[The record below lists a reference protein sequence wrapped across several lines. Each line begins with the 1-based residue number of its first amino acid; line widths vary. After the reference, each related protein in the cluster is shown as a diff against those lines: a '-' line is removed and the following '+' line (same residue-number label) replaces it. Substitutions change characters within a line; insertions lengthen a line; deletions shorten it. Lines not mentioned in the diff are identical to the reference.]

1 MISFILNNQLIT
13 TDKPEGMVLVD
24 FIRYE
29 HHMMGTK
36 IGCRE
41 GDCGACTVLEGT
53 LREGTVEYKSILS
66 CLAPLG
72 NVHGKHIVTI
82 EGLEQE
88 NLSPVQQ
95 AMSDR
100 AATQCGF
107 CTPGFIMSLTAHSL
121 KKEASDKEK
130 TIASVS
136 GNICRCTGYKS
147 IELAAEDVNSELKNK
162 EKNNTTEWLVKHGFV
177 PEYFLTIAEKL
188 KQIKAPMNNNKSGI
202 PVGGGTDLFVQKAD
216 NLYYSDLNLTQE
228 NPQMKQIEF
237 SNGRC
242 FVGAAVNATEMM
254 ENKMLQQHFPGLKQ
268 YFKLISSEPVRN
280 MGTLAG
286 NIVNA
291 SPIADLVAFF
301 LALDATVHL
310 KKGNTEREIP
320 LRELYKGYK
329 QLDLNQNELIE
340 KVSFKIP
347 EKENV
352 FNFEKVSKRTH
363 LDIASVN
370 TAIQLQ
376 VKNGTITLAHLSAG
390 GVFAYPFYAYKTVA
404 LLVGKTLSHSTI
416 SEAAEVLLK
425 EIAPIS
431 DIRGTKEYKSLL
443 LRQLFFAHFVKLF
456 PKEIHF
462 SELIEQTENS

>member
-13 TDKPEGMVLVD
+13 TDLPQGMVLVD
-24 FIRYE
+24 FIRYNKNL
-29 HHMMGTK
+29 MGTK

-41 GDCGACTVLEGT
+41 GDCGACTVLEGS
-53 LREGTVEYKSILS
+53 LCGATVEYKSILS
-66 CLAPLG
+66 CLTPLG

-88 NLSPVQQ
+88 KLSPVQQ

-100 AATQCGF
+100 SATQCGF

-130 TIASVS
+130 TMASIS

-147 IELAAEDVNSELKNK
+147 IELAAEDVNRLLKDK
-162 EKNNTTEWLVKHGFV
+162 KLNNNTEWLVKHGFV
-177 PEYFLTIAEKL
+177 PQYFLNIAEKL
-188 KQIKAPMNNNKSGI
+188 KQIPSAVHREMSGI
-202 PVGGGTDLFVQKAD
+202 PTGGGTDLFVQKAD
-216 NLYYSDLNLTQE
+216 DLYYSELNLTLKHE
-228 NPQMKQIEF
+228 EMKKIEF
-237 SNGRC
+237 SDKHC
-242 FVGAAVNATEMM
+242 FVGGAVTASEIM
-254 ENKMLQQHFPGLKQ
+254 ENKKFQQHFPELKQ

-280 MGTLAG
+280 IGTLAG

-301 LALDATVHL
+301 LALDAVVHL
-310 KKGNTEREIP
+310 KSKNEQREIP
-320 LRELYKGYK
+320 LRNFYRGYK
-329 QLDLNQNELIE
+329 QLNIKPGEILE
-340 KVSFKIP
+340 KVSFQLP
-347 EKENV
+347 GQHTF

-370 TAIQLQ
+370 TAIQL
-376 VKNGTITLAHLSAG
+376 TITNNTITGVHLSAG
-390 GVFAYPFYAYKTVA
+390 GVYVFPFYAFNTISFLTGKPLTDKTVRD
-404 LLVGKTLSHSTI
+404 
-416 SEAAEVLLK
+416 AAQVLLK

-462 SELIEQTENS
+462 SELIEQKAEL